1 MAAFPLVSEMIR
13 KVEKIL
19 DWTRIPTY
27 GIMMETQIAYEV
39 TELSVLQC
47 RAPEHRVELVE
58 SWEELGED
66 G

>member
-1 MAAFPLVSEMIR
+1 
-13 KVEKIL
+13 
-19 DWTRIPTY
+19 
-27 GIMMETQIAYEV
+27 MMETQIAYEV

>member
-1 MAAFPLVSEMIR
+1 MVSEIIHKQR
-13 KVEKIL
+13 RLWEDR